1 MTLYRVTWD
10 IDVIADTAEEAARWA
25 LRIQR
30 DPQSIATV
38 FDVEGDDG
46 TVTIDLDTA
55 DQPWPT
61 YAARERDWRPASNGA
76 GRRHWFLI
84 RDQSVPLAERYLED
98 ARGRLVRFSSM
109 EAAQRRADKLNQKA

>member
-46 TVTIDLDTA
+46 TVTIDLE
-55 DQPWPT
+55 DQ
-61 YAARERDWRPASNGA
+61 A
-76 GRRHWFLI
+76 
-84 RDQSVPLAERYLED
+84 
-98 ARGRLVRFSSM
+98 
-109 EAAQRRADKLNQKA
+109 

>member
-38 FDVEGDDG
+38 FDVEGDEG
-46 TVTIDLDTA
+46 TVTIDLDGETWGMLA
-55 DQPWPT
+55 D
-61 YAARERDWRPASNGA
+61 AARERDWRPASNGA

-84 RDQSVPLAERYLED
+84 RDQSVPLTERYLED
-98 ARGRLVRFSSM
+98 ARGQLVRFSSM
-109 EAAQRRADKLNQKA
+109 EAAQRRADKLNRED